1 MSASPISMRKLNEL
15 LRLKY
20 EAGLSQRQIAGALRL
35 SLGVVNKYLHAVEAA
50 GITWPLP
57 EDLSE
62 AQLRRRLFPP
72 DASPP
77 ESHYAPVDFAAMHQ
91 ELKRKGVTKQLLWE
105 EYAEAN
111 PDSHYQR
118 SQFFFHYQQWQAR
131 LRLSMRQTHRAGEKM
146 FVDYAG
152 QTVPLINPITGEINQ
167 AQIFVA
173 VLGASNYTY
182 VEATFTQQLHD
193 WIGSHVRAFEFYAG
207 VTKLIVPDNLKSGV
221 TRADRYEPVLNRS
234 YQEMLAH
241 YSTTALPARPKKP
254 RDKAKV
260 EFGVQLVERW
270 ILARLRKQ
278 NFFSLADLN
287 QSIKELL
294 TQLNQKPFCK
304 LPGSR
309 RSQYET
315 LDLPA
320 LLPLPATSYEFAV
333 WKHGRVHVD
342 YHLEVDG
349 HYYSV
354 PHALTGRQLDV
365 RLTATAVEFFH
376 HNRRVASHPRSDRR
390 GGHTT
395 IPEHMPSHHRAHSE
409 WNPGRFLNWAVEIG
423 PSTRDFVRQLLESR
437 KHPELAYRAC
447 LGLLSLARRFTPQR
461 LEAACQ
467 RALALGVLRQASV
480 RSILERGL
488 DSQPL
493 PESEAEAAATPP
505 VHENLRGA
513 AYYH

>member
-1 MSASPISMRKLNEL
+1 MSALPLSMRKLKEL

-20 EAGLSQRQIAGALRL
+20 EAGLSQRQIARALNL
-35 SLGVVNKYLHAVEAA
+35 SLGVVNKYLHAAEAA
-50 GITWPLP
+50 GITCPLP
-57 EDLSE
+57 DDLNE

-77 ESHYAPVDFAAMHQ
+77 ETYYAPVDFAAMHQ
-91 ELKRKGVTKQLLWE
+91 ELKQKGVTKQLLWE

-111 PDSHYQR
+111 PDNHYSR
-118 SQFFFHYQQWQAR
+118 SQFFFHYQLWQAR
-131 LRLSMRQTHRAGEKM
+131 LKLSMRQTHRAGEKM

-152 QTVPLINPITGEINQ
+152 QPVPIINATTGEINQ

-182 VEATFTQQLHD
+182 AEATFSQRLHD
-193 WIGSHVRAFEFYAG
+193 WIGSHVRAFEFFEG
-207 VTKLIVPDNLKSGV
+207 VTQLIIPDNLKSGV
-221 TRADRYEPVLNRS
+221 TRADRYEPILNRS

-241 YSTTALPARPKKP
+241 YSTAALPARPQKP

-260 EFGVQLVERW
+260 EFGVQLVQRW
-270 ILARLRKQ
+270 ILARLR
-278 NFFSLADLN
+278 NRTFFSLADLN
-287 QSIKELL
+287 HSIREPL
-294 TQLNQKPFCK
+294 TLLNQKPFRK

-309 RSQYET
+309 RSQYEA
-315 LDLPA
+315 LDRPA
-320 LLPLPATSYEFAV
+320 LLPLPATAYEFAE
-333 WKHGRVHVD
+333 WKLGRAHVD
-342 YHLEVDG
+342 YHVEVYG

-354 PHALTGRQLDV
+354 PHALRGRQLDV
-365 RLTATAVEFFH
+365 RITATTVEFFH
-376 HNRRVASHPRSDRR
+376 HNQRVASHSRSDRL

-395 IPEHMPSHHRAHSE
+395 IPDHMPSHHRAHSE
-409 WNPGRFLNWAVEIG
+409 WNPERFLNWAVEIG
-423 PSTRDFVRQLLESR
+423 SHTRDFVRSLIESR
-437 KHPELAYRAC
+437 KHPELAYRSC
-447 LGLLSLARRFTPQR
+447 LGLLSLAKTYTPQR

-467 RALALGVLRQASV
+467 RALALGTLRQTSV

-493 PESEAEAAATPP
+493 PDTQAEEAATPL

-513 AYYH
+513 AYYQ